1 MPAHHA
7 AVLAVC
13 LLAAT
18 TQQPQFTDVT
28 EASGIPGLK
37 YAEGVSMS
45 DMDNDGLPELY
56 LPCVKGSDRLYRNLG
71 KLRFADVTAKSGVTV
86 SGGIG
91 AVIGDLDRDGWKDI
105 YVVRGAYPY
114 GLNVLY
120 AGRDGMTFEDVTEK
134 AGLASRKNG
143 ISAVLADYDQDSDP
157 DILVTNWG
165 RNTLYRNTGAPG
177 RFAFEDVSIKAGLG
191 AEGRSW
197 AAVSSDFNGD
207 GDPDFFT
214 CQGGPGTTD
223 TSRLYVKSGASFRD
237 VTAASGLGGVSSMGA
252 VSADFDSDGDI
263 DLFVTSFDG
272 PDRLFMNDGKGR
284 FTDVTPG
291 SGIATR
297 KSVGAATGC
306 IDGDLLPDLVVAGFA
321 GPVKV
326 YRNLGGGKFAGMG
339 SASGVGRQAK
349 NEGVALGDLDGD
361 GDLDMYAANYDGK
374 NALYRNNL
382 DSPLYIKITSA
393 QGSGLAGA
401 TARLYRPG
409 GAGEP
414 GVLLATAECQA
425 GYGFCSQSPE
435 EIIFRL
441 PSKGPYGLV
450 VVFPG
455 GASTVLKGVGPGV
468 QKVVRPK
475 DRP

>member
-1 MPAHHA
+1 MPAYHA

-13 LLAAT
+13 ILAAT

-28 EASGIPGLK
+28 GASGIHSLK

-45 DMDNDGLPELY
+45 DLDNDGLPELY
-56 LPCVKGSDRLYRNLG
+56 LPCVKGKGRLYSNLG
-71 KLRFADVTAKSGVTV
+71 KLKFSDVTAKSGVTV

-91 AVIGDLDRDGWKDI
+91 AVIGDLDRDGRKDI

-143 ISAVLADYDQDSDP
+143 ISAVLADYDADSDL
-157 DILVTNWG
+157 DILVANWG

-177 RFAFEDVSIKAGLG
+177 RFAFEDVSVKAGLG

-207 GDPDFFT
+207 GSPDFFT

-223 TSRLYVKSGASFRD
+223 TSRLYVKTGATFRD

-263 DLFVTSFDG
+263 DLFVTSFEG
-272 PDRLFMNDGKGR
+272 PDRLFLNDGNGR
-284 FTDVTPG
+284 FADATQG

-297 KSVGAATGC
+297 KSVGVAAGC

-321 GPVKV
+321 GPVIV
-326 YRNLGGGKFAGMG
+326 YRNIGGGKFSEM
-339 SASGVGRQAK
+339 ASGVASQAK

-361 GDLDMYAANYDGK
+361 GDLDLYAANYDGK

-393 QGSGLAGA
+393 HGGGLSGA

-414 GVLLATAECQA
+414 GALLATAECQA

-435 EIIFRL
+435 EVIFRL
-441 PSKGPYGLV
+441 PSKATYDLV

-455 GASTVLKGVGPGV
+455 GAVTTLKGIGPGV
-468 QKVVRPK
+468 QKIVRPK
-475 DRP
+475 SRQ